1 MKTHCAVMLT
11 LLAALS
17 ISGAFLKAETPATAQ
32 DAQQTVSLAY
42 RYALPV
48 YELAFAISRA

>member
-48 YELAFAISRA
+48 YELARLR